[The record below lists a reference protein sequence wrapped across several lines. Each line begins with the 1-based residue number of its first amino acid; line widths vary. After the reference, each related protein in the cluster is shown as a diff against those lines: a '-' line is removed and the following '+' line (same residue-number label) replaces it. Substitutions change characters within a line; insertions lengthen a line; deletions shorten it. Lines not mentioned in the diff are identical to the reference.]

1 MTETRMPEEL
11 VLRGIGVSPGVAWGE
26 AFVLESADRRNP
38 RYLISPEQ
46 AAGEVNRLQEAFKE
60 TEAEIKGMREGLAGE
75 LGEEPLYILDAHL
88 MILSDEIFIGEALE
102 CIRTNYWNAEWAL
115 ENTLEG
121 YEARFTELTNE
132 YIRERRGDVRQVIQ
146 HVLRRLMG
154 VNPQLS
160 AYLGPPDILVA
171 RDLAVADLLGMDRKR
186 LRGLVLE
193 LGGRTSHAAI
203 IAGTLGIPAIMG
215 VDGATSSIRQG
226 DSVAMEGGT
235 GALHIHP
242 GRETLRNFNAL
253 KNSHEDR
260 QQALLYFRDLPCETT
275 DGSRMV
281 LRANISSPT
290 ELEAI
295 RANGATGV
303 GLYRTECLYL
313 NRADLPTE
321 EEHLEVYRQIIEG
334 VAPQPAVFRT
344 FDLGGDVAADTL
356 TPAIEANPALGLRAI
371 RLSLAREDVLRPQL
385 RSLLRASLQGRVHI
399 LHPFV
404 SGLEEVRHA
413 NDLLRACARDLQS
426 EGLAIGNLPPV
437 GILVETP
444 AAALMS
450 DVLAKEV
457 SFFTIGT
464 NDLTQYTLAAD
475 RGNERISYIY
485 DALHPAV
492 LRLIRRVVQSADESG
507 IMVAVCGEMAGDSTS
522 AVLLAGMGVREL
534 SMSPQRIP
542 RIKEALR
549 SISLAK
555 AKAWADEVMSL
566 PSTEAVRA
574 WAAKHIRIEES
585 IPPARGV
592 SVMMG
597 QAG

>member
-11 VLRGIGVSPGVAWGE
+11 ELQGIGVSPGVAWGE

-38 RYLISPEQ
+38 RYLISPEK
-46 AAGEVNRLQEAFKE
+46 AAREVRRLQEAFKE
-60 TEAEIKGMREGLAGE
+60 TEAEIKRMREGLAGE

-88 MILSDEIFIGEALE
+88 MILSDELFIGEALE
-102 CIRTNYWNAEWAL
+102 CIRTNHWNAEWAL

-121 YEARFTELTNE
+121 YEARFTEWTNE
-132 YIRERRGDVRQVIQ
+132 YLRERRGDVRQVIQ

-160 AYLGPPDILVA
+160 AHLGPPDILVA
-171 RDLAVADLLGMDRKR
+171 RDLAVADLLGMNRTCM
-186 LRGLVLE
+186 RGLVQE
-193 LGGRTSHAAI
+193 LGGRTSHTAI

-226 DSVAMEGGT
+226 DTVAMDGGT
-235 GALHIHP
+235 GVLHIHP

-253 KNSHEDR
+253 KNSYEDR
-260 QQALLYFRDLPCETT
+260 RQALLHFRDLPCETT
-275 DGSRMV
+275 DGIRMV
-281 LRANISSPT
+281 LRANISSPA
-290 ELEAI
+290 ELEVI
-295 RANGATGV
+295 RTNGATGV

-313 NRADLPTE
+313 NRTDLPTE
-321 EEHLEVYRQIIEG
+321 EEHLEVYSQIIEG
-334 VAPQPAVFRT
+334 VAPEPAVFRT
-344 FDLGGDVAADTL
+344 FDLGGDIATDAL
-356 TPAIEANPALGLRAI
+356 TPAVEANPALGLRAI

-413 NDLLRACARDLQS
+413 NDLLRACALELQN

-464 NDLTQYTLAAD
+464 NDLTQYTLATD
-475 RGNERISYIY
+475 RGNEKVSYIY

-492 LRLIRRVVQSADESG
+492 LRLIRRVVQSAHESG
-507 IMVAVCGEMAGDSTS
+507 ITVAVCGEMAGDSIS
-522 AVLLAGMGVREL
+522 AALLAGMGVREL
-534 SMSPQRIP
+534 SMSPRRIP

-549 SISLAK
+549 STSLAE
-555 AKAWADEVMSL
+555 AEAWADEVMSL

-574 WAAKHIRIEES
+574 WAVKHITMEES